1 MLSQKVGVI
10 HGRFQILHYG
20 HLEYLLEGKKRC
32 DFLYIGITNPDP
44 SLTKAEET
52 NSSRSLEISNPLMYF
67 ERAIIIRNA
76 LLEANIQREEFEI
89 VPFPINY
96 PDLIKYYVP
105 LDATFFITIYDNW
118 GNHKQKVL
126 EQMGLK
132 VDVMWIRNM
141 SERFTSGTEVRELM
155 RTGKKWDHL
164 VPPSVASFI
173 NNNNI
178 LNRIKNL

>member
-44 SLTKAEET
+44 SLTKEEET
-52 NSSRSLEISNPLMYF
+52 NSSRSLDISNPLMYF
-67 ERAIIIRNA
+67 ERAIMIRDA
-76 LLEANIQREEFEI
+76 LLEANIRREEFEI

-96 PDLIKYYVP
+96 PDMIKYYVP

-118 GNHKQKVL
+118 GDHKQKVL

-141 SERFTSGTEVRELM
+141 SERFTSGTEVRELI
-155 RTGKKWDHL
+155 RSGKKWDHL

-173 NNNNI
+173 NNNNL
-178 LNRIKNL
+178 LNRVKNL